1 MARSSAGAGSLRPRL
16 PGSRARL
23 RAVRADGTP
32 VYRFDGVPG
41 VPPVAVVRFG
51 GTPHE
56 DGELPE
62 HRHAHD
68 FHVLIYVEAGDGEAG
83 GGEAGGGEAGGGEAG
98 GGAGGDLRIDGVV
111 QPLRAGE
118 AITVPPGHVVGVG
131 RHQPDGSR
139 AWAVSFLPDAVPALA
154 GVPPVAWAGHP
165 LLAAFDDVRR
175 VVVPPE
181 RGAAWVGLLA
191 ELHAET
197 TDPSRPGADAA
208 ARAVLTRLLVDL
220 ARLAPAGAAG
230 PGGGSG
236 VADPLVQRVLA
247 VVEARFAEPVST
259 GSVARELGYTAGH
272 LTTVMR
278 ERTGRTVLDWL
289 TERRMAEARRL
300 LAETDLPLGVIAAR
314 TGFRDA
320 AYLTRRF
327 RAWHGTTPLAWRRG
341 ATSG

>member
-1 MARSSAGAGSLRPRL
+1 MRMARSSAGGGSRPRL

-32 VYRFDGVPG
+32 VYRLDGAPGLAPISVVQFDGTHHG
-41 VPPVAVVRFG
+41 V
-51 GTPHE
+51 
-56 DGELPE
+56 ELPPD

-68 FHVLIYVEAGDGEAG
+68 FHVLVYVEAG
-83 GGEAGGGEAGGGEAG
+83 
-98 GGAGGDLRIDGVV
+98 GGDARFDGVV
-111 QPLRAGE
+111 QPLREGE
-118 AITVPPGHVVGVG
+118 AITLPPGHVIGVG
-131 RHQPDGSR
+131 RHLPDDGR

-165 LLAAFDDVRR
+165 LLAAFDGVRR

-181 RGAAWVGLLA
+181 RGTAWVGLLA

-220 ARLAPAGAAG
+220 ARLVPRGAEG
-230 PGGGSG
+230 PDGGAG

-300 LAETDLPLGVIAAR
+300 LMETDLPLAVVAAR

-327 RAWHGTTPLAWRRG
+327 RAWHGSTPQAWRRG